1 MMPARRAPSV
11 CQAKR
16 ASSGPCCRSLG
27 HTRNTQ
33 GLTPDRSGLDAEGEI
48 IATGLGPAPYTRA
61 AAIVGPDER
70 CPTTATT
77 VGSAYSRS
85 AVRTAVSSLPESS
98 TIRNSSGRPRIPCL
112 ALIWFTASCAARNM
126 EAPRGWENRPASPI
140 ATGPAGREE
149 HAASTAP
156 KPTTSDVRTSLLP
169 TRCGARLSPAGGK
182 RNIPPRFPRG
192 FPDRCGQVP
201 FAAVARRDSLVQME
215 PSRALYRFAG
225 ALEPLLAAPDAA
237 GFERSW
243 DAAHLDRVAWEA
255 LALARRENSAALE
268 PALHAV
274 DRRLLAVLERCR
286 SFLDPHLVTFR
297 VPELE
302 RWQHAAAAALAGARW
317 GVAGLRTV
325 IADTAAPLGRRYFA
339 FLALAER
346 HPEGAWPLFERYL
359 VTPGAHH
366 AFVAAAV
373 EAARFYAG
381 HAEVLERLF
390 QRIRGDQLLRRFL
403 GPKILESLYVLGE
416 ERTLPLFEELL
427 VTGHT
432 DPDMDRCEVTRALV
446 AVRRLT
452 GRVGRSSKF
461 ADGDDPAVLRTL
473 DDAARYFDEQ
483 RDRLV
488 PVVVI

>member
-1 MMPARRAPSV
+1 MVFQIDVDKTRFASAP
-11 CQAKR
+11 
-16 ASSGPCCRSLG
+16 
-27 HTRNTQ
+27 
-33 GLTPDRSGLDAEGEI
+33 
-48 IATGLGPAPYTRA
+48 
-61 AAIVGPDER
+61 
-70 CPTTATT
+70 
-77 VGSAYSRS
+77 
-85 AVRTAVSSLPESS
+85 PE
-98 TIRNSSGRPRIPCL
+98 
-112 ALIWFTASCAARNM
+112 
-126 EAPRGWENRPASPI
+126 
-140 ATGPAGREE
+140 
-149 HAASTAP
+149 
-156 KPTTSDVRTSLLP
+156 
-169 TRCGARLSPAGGK
+169 
-182 RNIPPRFPRG
+182 
-192 FPDRCGQVP
+192 
-201 FAAVARRDSLVQME
+201 DSLMQME

-237 GFERSW
+237 AFERAW
-243 DAAHLDRVAWEA
+243 DAAHLDRLAWEA
-255 LALARRENSAALE
+255 LALARRENGAALE

-286 SFLDPHLVTFR
+286 SLLDPHLVTFR
-297 VPELE
+297 IPELE

-403 GPKILESLYVLGE
+403 GPKILESLYILAE

-432 DPDMDRCEVTRALV
+432 DPDVDRCEVTRALV

-452 GRVGRSSKF
+452 GRVAQSSKF
-461 ADGDDPAVLRTL
+461 VDGDDPAVLRTL
-473 DDAARYFDEQ
+473 DDAERHFDGQ
-483 RDRLV
+483 RDRIV

>member
-1 MMPARRAPSV
+1 V
-11 CQAKR
+11 VFQ
-16 ASSGPCCRSLG
+16 
-27 HTRNTQ
+27 
-33 GLTPDRSGLDAEGEI
+33 I
-48 IATGLGPAPYTRA
+48 
-61 AAIVGPDER
+61 
-70 CPTTATT
+70 
-77 VGSAYSRS
+77 
-85 AVRTAVSSLPESS
+85 
-98 TIRNSSGRPRIPCL
+98 
-112 ALIWFTASCAARNM
+112 
-126 EAPRGWENRPASPI
+126 
-140 ATGPAGREE
+140 
-149 HAASTAP
+149 
-156 KPTTSDVRTSLLP
+156 DVDKT
-169 TRCGARLSPAGGK
+169 
-182 RNIPPRFPRG
+182 
-192 FPDRCGQVP
+192 P
-201 FAAVARRDSLVQME
+201 FASAPPEDSLMQME

-237 GFERSW
+237 AFERAW
-243 DAAHLDRVAWEA
+243 DAAHLDRLAWEA
-255 LALARRENSAALE
+255 LALARRENGAALE

-286 SFLDPHLVTFR
+286 SLLDPHLVTFR
-297 VPELE
+297 IPELE

-346 HPEGAWPLFERYL
+346 HPAGAWPLFERYL

-381 HAEVLERLF
+381 HADVLERLF

-403 GPKILESLYVLGE
+403 GPKILESLYILAE

-432 DPDMDRCEVTRALV
+432 DPDVDRCEVTRALV

-452 GRVGRSSKF
+452 GRVAQSSKF
-461 ADGDDPAVLRTL
+461 VDGDDPAVLRTL
-473 DDAARYFDEQ
+473 DDAERHFDGQ
-483 RDRLV
+483 RDRIV